1 MANHYFK
8 IVKGK
13 YDNES
18 AIFYVI
24 RYVRNSKKNP
34 HGISNIHEDEI
45 EKIAEEFLQI
55 QKKYRNEKGKR
66 VRHFYLSFPKNCNL
80 SYKAYIHIAFH
91 IVDYFKNYQIIFGLH
106 EFDNDGRP
114 CQKHIHFALNPINY
128 KTGKRIKLNRERL
141 FELHRLIDSIVAEY
155 SID

>member
-13 YDNES
+13 YDKKS

-24 RYVRNSKKNP
+24 RYIRSPEKNP

-45 EKIAEEFLQI
+45 QKLAEEFLQI
-55 QKKYRNEKGKR
+55 QKWYRNEKGKR
-66 VRHFYLSFPKNCNL
+66 IRHFYLSFPKNCNL
-80 SYKAYIHIAFH
+80 SYEAYMHIAFR
-91 IVDYFKNYQIIFGLH
+91 IIDFFKNYQIVFGLH
-106 EFDNDGRP
+106 ELGNDGKP

-128 KTGKRIKLNRERL
+128 KTGKRIKLNKKRL
-141 FELHRLIDSIVAEY
+141 FELHKLIDSILEEY
-155 SID
+155 STD